1 MLISLHMKN
10 IALVR
15 EEEISFGKGL
25 NILTGETGAGK
36 SIIIGGVNAA
46 LGAASLKD
54 YCSGD
59 SGYALV
65 ELVNKAMM
73 EVSLKLVLYMT
84 YHNVN

>member
-54 YCSGD
+54 YCSGEFRVRP
-59 SGYALV
+59 GGTGV
-65 ELVNKAMM
+65 
-73 EVSLKLVLYMT
+73 
-84 YHNVN
+84 